1 MRKIAFDIKYR
12 PEIEAGKYKV
22 VTGHGEPV
30 EIVKWDCRGK
40 YPILAVIDD
49 GDTDDCTFFHEDGVG
64 CTEEELLVIITDE
77 PDELTEYENRVI
89 EILDYAMANPETEM
103 SKIVEQGKA
112 VSKELF
118 ELAKKELLS
127 YHDESNPKIEAI
139 ADLESAVSCGGNLPI
154 WLADAFHKKYFEGY
168 VKGQEDAEKRHREA
182 TSFHYG
188 PFPSWPPPCFVGG
201 PCTNPHHDCIN
212 CHRPGTSGIAKTD
225 TNIK

>member
-1 MRKIAFDIKYR
+1 MAKIHFDIKYR

-22 VTGHGEPV
+22 KVEEHEARIVCWDYNGDNLIVCVKFDGGEQGL
-30 EIVKWDCRGK
+30 I
-40 YPILAVIDD
+40 Y
-49 GDTDDCTFFHEDGVG
+49 DTAGRHMSKLPEREPDL
-64 CTEEELLVIITDE
+64 ELYTDE
-77 PDELTEYENRVI
+77 PELT
-89 EILDYAMANPETEM
+89 
-103 SKIVEQGKA
+103 VEDLKKA
-112 VSKELF
+112 V
-118 ELAKKELLS
+118 
-127 YHDESNPKIEAI
+127 ES
-139 ADLESAVSCGGNLPI
+139 GGALPI

-212 CHRPGTSGIAKTD
+212 CHHPGTSGIAKTD